1 MATRTR
7 SGSSISER
15 ETGPQGIRVG
25 VGALILDGR
34 DRVLL
39 VKHHPSEGPRKSF
52 WQGKWIGPGGMLE
65 FGEGLEEGARRE
77 VREETGR

>member
-1 MATRTR
+1 M
-7 SGSSISER
+7 
-15 ETGPQGIRVG
+15 
-25 VGALILDGR
+25 GALILDGR